1 MGSEV
6 GMERDRPIG
15 TEDERREIQPGSGVV
30 PERPPLRATV
40 VELLPH
46 AIVRVMLD
54 NRKDIVLVH
63 ASGAR
68 EKNFLRVRPGDLV
81 EVTLSPHDPSRGRLL
96 RLLAQ

>member
-1 MGSEV
+1 M
-6 GMERDRPIG
+6 
-15 TEDERREIQPGSGVV
+15 
-30 PERPPLRATV
+30 

-54 NRKDIVLVH
+54 NGKDIVLVH

-81 EVTLSPHDPSRGRLL
+81 EVTLSPQDPSRGRLL
-96 RLLAQ
+96 RLLER

>member
-1 MGSEV
+1 MD
-6 GMERDRPIG
+6 RDQPIG
-15 TEDERREIQPGSGVV
+15 TEAERQDPRPGTGAV
-30 PERPPLRATV
+30 PERPACRATV

-54 NRKDIVLVH
+54 NGKDIVLVH

-81 EVTLSPHDPSRGRLL
+81 EVTLSPQDPSRGRLL
-96 RLLAQ
+96 RLLER

>member
-1 MGSEV
+1 
-6 GMERDRPIG
+6 MERDRPIG
-15 TEDERREIQPGSGVV
+15 TEDDRPDERPGFGVV
-30 PERPPLRATV
+30 PERPLLKATV
-40 VELLPH
+40 IELLPN

-81 EVTLSPHDPSRGRLL
+81 EVTLSSQDPGRGRLV
-96 RLLAQ
+96 RLLGK